1 MTEAS
6 EPMRLIVERVAA
18 IRRYKGLTQ
27 SQLAEAMQQLG
38 VPWQR
43 IIVAKIEGG
52 RRDFLTV
59 EELLALCI
67 ALEISPVDLLVPREL
82 KPDQPYHVAPPPE
95 KQRFGCGP
103 VARERSSTDST
114 ETKKNPSPR
123 SPAGFGSSSR
133 QASPATPPIGCR
145 QTEVSGWPSGIE
157 TSMKYQETGTRHDHQ
172 DQNSLS
178 GHHQDH
184 PRGRHRCLPVDHPV
198 GTRVDHLGI
207 RREIQQCFTFGTLA
221 ETRAKQAE
229 LRDAKKRGVL
239 VKRDNITFD
248 ELCERWL
255 DSRHD
260 IREVS
265 RLGYT
270 HLLKAPRAQFGA
282 EKVQDLCRA
291 DIENLIG
298 VLERRKRSHRT
309 ITYTRGTISQVLDYG
324 IASGLLSV
332 NVAAGVKV
340 PRKQHSQARVDTTPK
355 MSGLRAGG

>member
-1 MTEAS
+1 
-6 EPMRLIVERVAA
+6 
-18 IRRYKGLTQ
+18 
-27 SQLAEAMQQLG
+27 
-38 VPWQR
+38 
-43 IIVAKIEGG
+43 
-52 RRDFLTV
+52 
-59 EELLALCI
+59 
-67 ALEISPVDLLVPREL
+67 
-82 KPDQPYHVAPPPE
+82 
-95 KQRFGCGP
+95 
-103 VARERSSTDST
+103 
-114 ETKKNPSPR
+114 
-123 SPAGFGSSSR
+123 
-133 QASPATPPIGCR
+133 
-145 QTEVSGWPSGIE
+145 
-157 TSMKYQETGTRHDHQ
+157 MKYQETGTRHDHR

-355 MSGLRAGG
+355 IEPWTYEELLQFRTVADLHEWAACWRLTLCGLRRSEVMGMTWDAINLVNGEATVKAGRVAGRRETHGHRRP